1 MRTSSWLRTTLAALF
16 AGTLILTTGCG
27 DMAIQSIKEGI
38 YGYVSGSFA
47 SGLIAEQLAEFL
59 GNVVPGGTTGLDTGV

>member
-1 MRTSSWLRTTLAALF
+1 MRTLRWLRIMLVVLL

-27 DMAIQSIKEGI
+27 DMAMQSIKEGI

-47 SGLIAEQLAEFL
+47 SGLIADQLADFL
-59 GNVVPGGTTGLDTGV
+59 ANVATGGTTGFTTGG